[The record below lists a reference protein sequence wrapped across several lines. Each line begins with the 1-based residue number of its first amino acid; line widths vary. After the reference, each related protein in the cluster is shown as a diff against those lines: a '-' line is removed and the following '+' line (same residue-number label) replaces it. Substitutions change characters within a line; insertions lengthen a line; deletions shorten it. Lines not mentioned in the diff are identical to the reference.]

1 MLFSCVNDLV
11 YLYIVDVVPVDRTNI
26 A

>member
-1 MLFSCVNDLV
+1 VNAV
-11 YLYIVDVVPVDRTNI
+11 AYLYIVDVVPVNRANI